1 MPQQYSQKRLLTTD
15 EKIPSIYVCCRCNL
29 AVMLMTDLI
38 VDGIDIDWSA
48 HLPHLLHVI
57 FLGKKVI

>member
-1 MPQQYSQKRLLTTD
+1 
-15 EKIPSIYVCCRCNL
+15 
-29 AVMLMTDLI
+29 MLMTDLI

-57 FLGKKVI
+57 FLGINSIVKISVFQDSNFE